1 MNQSLLSVFKHYA
14 YALHDVLFPTVCAFC
29 KKLIAKESIVC
40 QACVAMLRPI
50 VSAPLVITE
59 STMITVFAVSDYV
72 DPLRMLIQSKNYGNK
87 AVFALL
93 GRMMWQQTSLQ
104 YADFDII
111 VPVPLHWTRYARRWF
126 NQSEELAYAI
136 SRQSGKPVVNLLV
149 RKSKTKIQG
158 MLSLKD
164 RQVNVKDI
172 FALSKDAHLYKNKR
186 ILLLDD
192 VMTTGS
198 TLKYA
203 SKALLRL
210 RPTKIV
216 GAVICRVATK

>member
-1 MNQSLLSVFKHYA
+1 MHSVVSACKEYL
-14 YALHDVLFPTVCAFC
+14 YALYQIIIPAVCVFC

-40 QACVAMLRPI
+40 QTCVAMIRPI

-59 STMITVFAVSDYV
+59 NTMITVFAVSDYV

-126 NQSEELAYAI
+126 NQSEELAHAI

-172 FALSKDAHLYKNKR
+172 FALSKDAHFYKNKR